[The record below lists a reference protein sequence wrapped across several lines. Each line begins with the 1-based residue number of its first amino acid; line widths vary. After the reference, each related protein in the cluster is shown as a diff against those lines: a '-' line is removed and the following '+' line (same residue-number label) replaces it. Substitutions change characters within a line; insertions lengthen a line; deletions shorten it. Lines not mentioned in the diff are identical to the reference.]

1 MAQHNPFIDAILQG
15 RQPGIMDFLGAN
27 QTFPPGI
34 TGTQAQAKP
43 KSGIE
48 GLLGNKFLLNI
59 LAQQGKSF
67 TPGPGPLGVI
77 GRAGLA
83 TQQQQKQQ
91 GVSGLQEELLRAKI
105 GLTGAQTNAL
115 TTPGGGGKPL
125 TDIAKL
131 KADLAAG
138 RVSQEVFDA
147 ERNSVLTKASNV
159 EFANTQKLRG
169 EFINETKDISSS
181 LSSLSAARTLIET
194 DANPIAQFAAFISTI
209 KSIDNSTVREGEL
222 RAFEK
227 VQGMRRELDNFLKRA
242 KGEGMTVDLR
252 RDISETINKLQGP
265 LNELLNA
272 KRKFYGNEA
281 TRFKLNAE
289 SVSGSPFSTFG
300 VAELPGL
307 AENSN
312 NDDPDNELASLKARL
327 AEIEAERAKLSGG

>member
-83 TQQQQKQQ
+83 TQQQQSQQ
-91 GVSGLQEELLRAKI
+91 KRFDLQKELLESQI
-105 GLTGAQTNAL
+105 GINKFKATG
-115 TTPGGGGKPL
+115 GDSKPL

-169 EFINETKDISSS
+169 EFITETKGISAS
-181 LSSLSAARTLIET
+181 LSSLSAARALIET

-227 VQGMRRELDNFLKRA
+227 VQGLRRELDNFLKTA

-252 RDISETINKLQGP
+252 RDIAETIDKLQVP
-265 LNELLNA
+265 LNELLTA
-272 KRKFYGNEA
+272 KRNFYGNEA

-289 SVSGSPFSTFG
+289 SVSGSPFSTVGEAKLFG
-300 VAELPGL
+300 LPP
-307 AENSN
+307 S
-312 NDDPDNELASLKARL
+312 DDPNEVPIPGQS
-327 AEIEAERAKLSGG
+327 EGEF